1 MAETEEHK
9 EVYNLINVIKSKDG
23 KSNLH
28 EHLMKLYEAKVEL
41 NDDKKFLDLLEDI
54 SIKIKTQGNYS
65 NQSNARD
72 SLLNY
77 LAEYEKNAKN
87 KKALIG
93 PLIKKNPDGGD
104 PEIITQVNFVPEYHN
119 IFQTLEWVG
128 ISIGE
133 KESYLLTNSLRSLV
147 SNKGLPGGVTF
158 WGKIYGREKDY
169 YIAEATGV
177 EASAGKKNFD
187 LFFKLI

>member
-1 MAETEEHK
+1 MVETEVNK
-9 EVYNLINVIKSKDG
+9 EVYNLINVIKSRDG
-23 KSNLH
+23 KSNLL
-28 EHLMKLYEAKVEL
+28 EHLMKLYEAKVEI
-41 NDDKKFLDLLEDI
+41 NDNKKFLDLLEDI
-54 SIKIKTQGNYS
+54 SIKVKTQGGYS
-65 NQSNARD
+65 NVSMARE

-77 LAEYEKNAKN
+77 LQEFEKNAKN

-93 PLIKKNPDGGD
+93 PLVKKNAEGGD
-104 PEIITQVNFVPEYHN
+104 PEVITQVNFVPEYHN

-147 SNKGLPGGVTF
+147 SNKGLPGGITF

-169 YIAEATGV
+169 YIAEAVGV
-177 EASAGKKNFD
+177 EASAGIF
-187 LFFKLI
+187 